1 MIVNNTI
8 PTFLNLDKT
17 EGITVD
23 DLK

>member
-8 PTFLNLDKT
+8 PTFLNLYKT